1 MSNKFGI
8 ILDMLKESFQNPVSV
23 NDCCMIVDC
32 MREYAKTRPEI
43 TSSDEERE
51 LARIGY
57 PLTYHPCDHMERVR
71 FAMHFRDEDNERVQG
86 MLQKFKD
93 L

>member
-1 MSNKFGI
+1 
-8 ILDMLKESFQNPVSV
+8 
-23 NDCCMIVDC
+23 MIVDC